1 MENFQDIN
9 TRAEGMMGG
18 ETPNQP
24 NPKFGRKK
32 VLISAAVISFF
43 AMGGFFFVV
52 SRSNSYRLNSALKN
66 LSPEQK
72 EALQMLSKPDTR
84 EPFSTSTR
92 EETVQVYLDLEDS
105 AADKTPMDAEERN
118 QKIIEYLSTQ

>member
-32 VLISAAVISFF
+32 VLISAAVIAIL
-43 AMGGFFFVV
+43 AMGVFFVV

-72 EALQMLSKPDTR
+72 EALQMLSKPETR